1 MQNAIPSHATQISME
16 QYVIPAKAVR
26 QATVVIAA
34 KAGRLGNR
42 LFVSAYFMANAL
54 ARGYQLM
61 NPVLAEYAPFFEGS
75 SEDPF
80 CGFPTKIVSM
90 EFEMAAQFREI
101 LEHLSGI
108 AAVLAPGGKTL
119 DIRQTLDAVDGVYD
133 LNAPGFTTLLQEA
146 RLLAVKGWKF
156 RDDTNLVRHHEVI
169 ARYFQP
175 IASVRKPVE
184 SLLSEARAL
193 GDEVIG
199 VHIRQGDYR
208 DWKNG
213 IHYFETEQYA
223 HWMREVS
230 QLDGCRNPVF
240 LVCASDSVDDAC
252 FRGLKAVMGPGSVIG
267 DLHALSLCDRIM
279 GPPSTFST
287 WASFHGRKPL
297 CMLQHH
303 RQHIS
308 VSDFAL
314 HDRV

>member
-1 MQNAIPSHATQISME
+1 MNATAI
-16 QYVIPAKAVR
+16 
-26 QATVVIAA
+26 IAS
-34 KAGRLGNR
+34 KVGRLGNR
-42 LFVSAYFMANAL
+42 LFLSAYFMANAL
-54 ARGYQLM
+54 ARGYRLM
-61 NPVLAEYAPFFEGS
+61 NPALGEYAQFFEGS
-75 SEDPF
+75 ARDPL
-80 CGFPTKIVSM
+80 CRFPETEVQM
-90 EFEMAAQFREI
+90 DPEVAAQCREF
-101 LEHLSGI
+101 LLLLSGV
-108 AAVLAPGGKTL
+108 AGVLVPSGKTL

-133 LNAPGFTTLLQEA
+133 LNSSEFTTLLKEA

-156 RDDTNLVRHHEVI
+156 RDDINLVRYHEVI

-184 SLLSEARAL
+184 ALLREAHAL

-213 IHYFETEQYA
+213 VHYFETEQYA
-223 HWMREVS
+223 HWMSEAS
-230 QLDGCRNPVF
+230 QLNASRKSVF
-240 LVCASDSVDDAC
+240 LVCASDPLDDSC
-252 FRGLKAVMGPGSVIG
+252 FRGLGVVMGPGSVIG

-303 RQHIS
+303 EQNLSNHS
-308 VSDFAL
+308 FVM
-314 HDRV
+314 HDRI

>member
-1 MQNAIPSHATQISME
+1 
-16 QYVIPAKAVR
+16 
-26 QATVVIAA
+26 
-34 KAGRLGNR
+34 
-42 LFVSAYFMANAL
+42 
-54 ARGYQLM
+54 M
-61 NPVLAEYAPFFEGS
+61 NPALGEYAQFFEGS
-75 SEDPF
+75 ARDPL
-80 CGFPTKIVSM
+80 CIFPETEVQM
-90 EFEMAAQFREI
+90 DPEVAAQCREF
-101 LEHLSGI
+101 LLLLSGV
-108 AAVLAPGGKTL
+108 AGVLVPSGKTL

-133 LNAPGFTTLLQEA
+133 LNSPAFTTLLQET

-156 RDDTNLVRHHEVI
+156 RDDTNLVRYHGKI

-175 IASVRKPVE
+175 IASIRKPVE
-184 SLLSEARAL
+184 ALLSEARAL

-213 IHYFETEQYA
+213 VHYFETEQYA
-223 HWMREVS
+223 HWMSEAS
-230 QLDGCRNPVF
+230 LLDPSKKTVF
-240 LVCASDSVDDAC
+240 LVCASDPLDDSC
-252 FRGLKAVMGPGSVIG
+252 FRGLGVVMGPGSVIG

-303 RQHIS
+303 EQKLSKHS
-308 VSDFAL
+308 FVM